1 MASDAKP
8 RNADAGQAAAPEGT
22 EVAAEAS
29 RPFGRLAA
37 AAAPYLYVTP
47 MVLLVGVFL
56 LYPAA
61 DTIWLSL
68 TKWNGIY
75 PPTFIGFDNYLNLWT
90 DPVFITACLN
100 TVYWI
105 AGLMLLQTVI
115 GLALAVLLNTS
126 PLAELYKRILYL
138 PAAISGAAIGVIW
151 YAIFNNQFGIL
162 NASLRFVGLGA
173 LAQAWLTTPPLNTF
187 SMIVAAVW
195 QGLGPTIIL
204 FLVGLQTIPRDPIEA
219 AQTDGANAWQVF
231 RYVTLPLLRPITV
244 VVVGINLI
252 NSFKVFDIIWTMTQG
267 GPYRSSETLAVTMFR
282 DSFVSFEFGYGAS
295 VAMVL
300 TVVSFAVAVF
310 YIRAM
315 FQRVEVQ

>member
-8 RNADAGQAAAPEGT
+8 RKAKAGKAAAPEGT
-22 EVAAEAS
+22 EVAEAS

-61 DTIWLSL
+61 DTMWLSL

-90 DPVFITACLN
+90 DPVFITA
-100 TVYWI
+100 
-105 AGLMLLQTVI
+105 
-115 GLALAVLLNTS
+115 
-126 PLAELYKRILYL
+126 
-138 PAAISGAAIGVIW
+138 
-151 YAIFNNQFGIL
+151 
-162 NASLRFVGLGA
+162 SL
-173 LAQAWLTTPPLNTF
+173 TTF

-300 TVVSFAVAVF
+300 TVVTFAVAVF
-310 YIRAM
+310 YIRAI
-315 FQRVEVQ
+315 FQRLEVQ